1 MGAANIGP
9 EFTMNEYD
17 ALAEL
22 EAEEKKQYEAGR
34 IPQLS
39 NMGKVLWQKVYESG
53 RWKKWLQPDEQG
65 KDLAEVSEE
74 RQQWLVKTGCRY
86 IWQAPEVLVARQ
98 TLYDNLE
105 YVGIHAEDVVLMRI
119 EHNMDKYYYAFNI
132 VNLNDHLKNI

>member
-1 MGAANIGP
+1 
-9 EFTMNEYD
+9 
-17 ALAEL
+17 
-22 EAEEKKQYEAGR
+22 
-34 IPQLS
+34 
-39 NMGKVLWQKVYESG
+39 MGKVLWQKVYESG